1 MAWTRDQM
9 AERAAKELRDGFYV
23 NLGIGIPTL
32 VANFVPDHI
41 EVWLQSENGMLGFG
55 PFPYEG
61 EEDPDLINAGKQT
74 VTEIPTTSY
83 FSSADSFAMIRGGHI
98 DLSILGAMQ
107 VAENGDLANWMIP
120 GKMVKGMG
128 GAMDL
133 VAGVKKVVVVME
145 HSAKSEPKLL
155 KRCNLPLTGAGVVDM
170 VITDLGVF
178 TIDKK
183 AGGGMTL
190 IELAPGSDVEAAVAA
205 YGAEGVALADTLR
218 PDVVFVDLKL
228 PDVDGFEVAQRLR
241 ALLGSSVRLVAL
253 TGFGRDADRAA
264 TAAAGFDGHLTKP
277 VGADAILALIAA

>member
-1 MAWTRDQM
+1 MPLDKNQIAKRIS
-9 AERAAKELRDGFYV
+9 KELRDGFYV

-32 VANFVPDHI
+32 VANYIPPGI
-41 EVWLQSENGMLGFG
+41 EVTLQSENGMLGMG

-74 VTEIPTTSY
+74 ITELNKTSY
-83 FSSADSFAMIRGGHI
+83 FSSADSFGMIRGGHI

-145 HSAKSEPKLL
+145 HTAKAKDGTEEPKLL
-155 KRCNLPLTGAGVVDM
+155 TACTLPLTGAGVVDM

-178 TIDKK
+178 SLDKK
-183 AGGGMTL
+183 GGSGMRL
-190 IELAPGSDVEAAVAA
+190 IELADGVSLDEIKTRTEAEFKVGLGGVAA
-205 YGAEGVALADTLR
+205 A
-218 PDVVFVDLKL
+218 
-228 PDVDGFEVAQRLR
+228 
-241 ALLGSSVRLVAL
+241 
-253 TGFGRDADRAA
+253 
-264 TAAAGFDGHLTKP
+264 
-277 VGADAILALIAA
+277 